1 VAGCAS
7 RILVTMSTKRVVIC
21 DDHDIVRAALRGL
34 IESQVD
40 LEMAGVAVDGA
51 DVVPTVRKL
60 KPEVVILDIEMP
72 HSDGVAAIQR
82 LTEAVPGVRILIFSA
97 HERRELIKL
106 VAESGAAGFVG
117 KSESVAAILPAVRIL
132 LDGGTNFPD
141 WLTESKADPDELP
154 ELDELRRLRSLTARE
169 REILDL
175 FADGLR
181 ATAVA
186 DRVGIRPATVYTHV
200 RNAIHKLNVDSR
212 TQAVV
217 IATRYDFL
225 SAPPG
230 TEKSD

>member
-1 VAGCAS
+1 
-7 RILVTMSTKRVVIC
+7 MSTRRVVIC
-21 DDHDIVRAALRGL
+21 DDHDIVREALRNL
-34 IESQVD
+34 IESQID
-40 LEMAGVAVDGA
+40 LEVAGTAADGTE
-51 DVVPTVRKL
+51 VVPTVREL

-72 HSDGVAAIQR
+72 HADGVAAIQK
-82 LTEAVPGVRILIFSA
+82 LNEAAPGARILIFSA

-132 LDGGTNFPD
+132 LDGGLNFPD
-141 WLTESKADPDELP
+141 WLTDPEAEEGPDELP

-169 REILDL
+169 REVLDL
-175 FADGLR
+175 FADGMR

-186 DRVGIRPATVYTHV
+186 ERIGIRPATVYTHV

-217 IATRYDFL
+217 IATRYDYL
-225 SAPPG
+225 SVSPG
-230 TEKSD
+230 TSGGD